1 MARDVNLTLIPS
13 FLGRAHAQVH
23 LQCITAGPHSTR
35 AEVLIAVMGL
45 HAGKVRMVSRSAVA
59 ILALVALAAGVY
71 SQNDGSTT
79 GQFINKFVP
88 LTIEIVSTGV
98 ANLVVT
104 PGTVVSHRSLSLTH
118 HVFRLF

>member
-1 MARDVNLTLIPS
+1 
-13 FLGRAHAQVH
+13 
-23 LQCITAGPHSTR
+23 
-35 AEVLIAVMGL
+35 
-45 HAGKVRMVSRSAVA
+45 MVSRSAVA

-104 PGTVVSHRSLSLTH
+104 PGTVVSHRSLFLTH
-118 HVFRLF
+118 RVFSSL